1 MNTTFEGYEA
11 IPERLQ
17 GGLLRYIEH
26 GIQPGGFLTAVLMND
41 LVGAT
46 RRADPESLEAL
57 PLIVQWFQAN
67 YPQLYG
73 PENFRKHLDASR
85 S

>member
-1 MNTTFEGYEA
+1 MSKFQGYES

-17 GGLLRYIEH
+17 GGLLRYVEH
-26 GIQPGGFLTAVLMND
+26 GIQPGGFLTAVITND
-41 LVGAT
+41 LSNAT
-46 RRADPESLEAL
+46 GRADAESLEAL

-73 PENFRKHLDASR
+73 AENFRKHLDASR